1 MKSSSSYLR
10 VSSKSLFFNIL
21 EVVNS
26 QLLSKFFKN
35 YSPLLLIL
43 CGYSVF
49 AMSRFSLGMILVDL
63 QSILGINSF
72 EAGILFSSTSA
83 AMAFTVILAGKLND
97 KFGTYRMYL
106 AGIAIFSLGHLLTY
120 FTNDYFLL
128 IFYLL
133 LVGAGSGII
142 SSCTYLELG
151 RYPSSRASMLGVSNL
166 VYSIGGFFGSWFTG
180 IMMSTYNW
188 QLAFSSFSVFSAISG
203 LLYYFSNSSSTSN
216 MSSNYIDESS
226 DSSHYF
232 SKFNVV
238 LLYTTMF
245 VSNLAFF
252 VLLAWVPTL
261 LVSDKGLDLYTA
273 GFIFS
278 FFSLAGGIFSIP
290 FGYLSDK
297 LKNRTIVAS
306 FTAFISAIL
315 GYFFLSITGIYESVL
330 LLSLLGAFLYP
341 YWNLQLAMG
350 QESVSP
356 KKIGMITGL
365 LQNSAYLSG
374 IAGPLIT
381 GYFIK
386 NLGIITSFNLGVIAP
401 LVLYGFLILFWKA
414 PKRILR

>member
-83 AMAFTVILAGKLND
+83 SMALTVIFAGKLND

-106 AGIAIFSLGHLLTY
+106 VGIVIFSLGHLLTY

-203 LLYYFSNSSSTSN
+203 LLYYFSNPSSNSN
-216 MSSNYIDESS
+216 ISSNYIDESS

-245 VSNLAFF
+245 FSNFAFF
-252 VLLAWVPTL
+252 V
-261 LVSDKGLDLYTA
+261 
-273 GFIFS
+273 F
-278 FFSLAGGIFSIP
+278 
-290 FGYLSDK
+290 
-297 LKNRTIVAS
+297 
-306 FTAFISAIL
+306 
-315 GYFFLSITGIYESVL
+315 
-330 LLSLLGAFLYP
+330 
-341 YWNLQLAMG
+341 
-350 QESVSP
+350 
-356 KKIGMITGL
+356 
-365 LQNSAYLSG
+365 
-374 IAGPLIT
+374 
-381 GYFIK
+381 
-386 NLGIITSFNLGVIAP
+386 
-401 LVLYGFLILFWKA
+401 
-414 PKRILR
+414 